1 MVNIKY
7 INLSQGNFPDGKG
20 PTFEIDNCR
29 FIMDATCREYDWL
42 VVFDDFPRK
51 DMGSIV
57 HEAEPLA
64 CPREKTILVTQ
75 EPPSIKIYPQ
85 CYTRQYGYVLTT
97 HLPQHL
103 PHHHHRIG
111 RGCVLWMA
119 DYTLREAF
127 SAPDYPKSKVLSTVC
142 SAKQMKHTEHYH
154 RYRLTRYIADHM
166 PELDWYGRGVRPL
179 NKKYE
184 ALNDYKYHIAV
195 ENYIRD
201 YHWTDK
207 ISDPLLG
214 LCLTFYAGDPK
225 LGEVLPPESFIPI
238 PLEDPEKALEI
249 IRTAIAN
256 NEYEKRLPAIREAR
270 RRILEQYNFFRQVTA
285 TIHAHEE
292 AERRGI
298 LPKAEK
304 KPFIL
309 RGRHAVRR
317 RGFGLNV
324 LAEAWECNAYKLS
337 AKLSGH
343 DHAGRAKAE
352 EKPQRLVQ
360 LHGDL
365 GQQML
370 QYAFAKAVE
379 AQTHAEVCLLPDA
392 KQPQALCGFPLS
404 LRTAT
409 AEEERRARRGKGL
422 RGCLGL
428 SSPVLT
434 PQNTDLMLNALPS
447 LPPHAVVAWPLPPFS
462 YADSVREALLRD
474 FDTAAAEG
482 TLSPEAASALAAVR
496 AAGGE
501 MTAVHLSRTLH
512 AAYYTAALAKLPADS
527 PLLVLA
533 EDLSLVREK
542 LGDRPATI
550 VCTADALTRLVLSRA
565 CRRHVGDDGST
576 SLWGAWLAASETAVV
591 PACFADAACPG
602 LLPASWM
609 TL

>member
-1 MVNIKY
+1 MINIKY
-7 INLSQGNFPDGKG
+7 INLGQGSYPDGKG
-20 PTFEIDNCR
+20 PTYEFDGCR
-29 FIMDATCREYDWL
+29 FIMDAACREYDWL

-57 HEAEPLA
+57 REAEPLA

-85 CYTRQYGYVLTT
+85 RYTRQYGYVLTT

-103 PHHHHRIG
+103 PHPHHRIG
-111 RGCVLWMA
+111 RGCVHWMA
-119 DYTLREAF
+119 DYPIDEAF

-142 SAKQMKHTEHYH
+142 SAKQMKHTEHNN
-154 RYRLTRYIADHM
+154 RYRLTRYVADRL
-166 PELDWYGRGVRPL
+166 PELDWYGRGVRDL
-179 NKKYE
+179 KKKYE

-238 PLEDPEKALEI
+238 PLDKPEEALNI

-270 RRILEQYNFFRQVTA
+270 RRILEQYNFFFQVTA
-285 TIHAHEE
+285 TIRAHEE
-292 AERRGI
+292 AEARGLI
-298 LPKAEK
+298 PQAEK
-304 KPFIL
+304 KPFVL
-309 RGRHAVRR
+309 RGRHAMRR
-317 RGFGLNV
+317 RGLNA
-324 LAEAWECNAYKLS
+324 LAEAWESNAYKLS

-343 DHAGRAKAE
+343 DHVGRAKAE

-360 LHGDL
+360 LHGDS

-379 AQTHAEVCLLPDA
+379 AQTRAEVCLIPDA
-392 KQPQALCGFPLS
+392 AQPQALSAFPLS

-409 AEEERRARRGKGL
+409 AGEQRRARRGKGL
-422 RGCLGL
+422 LGCLGIAA
-428 SSPVLT
+428 PVLT
-434 PQNTDLMLNALPS
+434 PQKADLMLNALPS
-447 LPPHAVVAWPLPPFS
+447 LPPHAVLAWEHPPFS

-474 FDTAAAEG
+474 FDTAAAEAA
-482 TLSPEAASALAAVR
+482 LSPEAAAALAAVR
-496 AAGGE
+496 AAGGAAV
-501 MTAVHLSRTLH
+501 AVHLSRTLA
-512 AAYYTAALAKLPADS
+512 AAYYTAALDRQPADS
-527 PLLVLA
+527 PLLVLTDDA
-533 EDLSLVREK
+533 ALVREK
-542 LGDRPATI
+542 LGDRAATV
-550 VCTADALTRLVLSRA
+550 VCTADALTRLILSRA
-565 CRRHVGDDGST
+565 CRRHIADDSVL
-576 SLWGAWLAASETAVV
+576 SLWGAWLAPSETAIA

-602 LLPASWM
+602 LLPAAWK

>member
-1 MVNIKY
+1 MGAFRSVCAMVNIKY
-7 INLSQGNFPDGKG
+7 INLAQGNYPDGKG
-20 PTFEIDNCR
+20 PTFEIDGCR

-51 DMGSIV
+51 DMGSIIR
-57 HEAEPLA
+57 EAEPLA

-103 PHHHHRIG
+103 PHPHHRIG

-119 DYTLREAF
+119 DYTLEEAF

-195 ENYIRD
+195 ENYVRD

-292 AERRGI
+292 AEARGI
-298 LPKAEK
+298 IPRAEK
-304 KPFIL
+304 RPFTL
-309 RGRHAVRR
+309 LGRHAMRR
-317 RGFGLNV
+317 RGFNA
-324 LAEAWECNAYKLS
+324 LAEAWETNIYKLT
-337 AKLSGH
+337 AKLTGH
-343 DHAGRAKAE
+343 DHVGRATS
-352 EKPQRLVQ
+352 EKKPLRFVQ
-360 LHGDL
+360 LSGDQ
-365 GQQML
+365 GRQML

-379 AQTHAEVCLLPDA
+379 AQTRAEVRLLPDA
-392 KQPQALCGFPLS
+392 AQQQALAGFPLS
-404 LRTAT
+404 LHMEAT
-409 AEEERRARRGKGL
+409 PTRRH
-422 RGCLGL
+422 
-428 SSPVLT
+428 SSALT
-434 PQNTDLMLNALPS
+434 PQNADFMLNALPS
-447 LPPHAVVAWPLPPFS
+447 LPPHALLAWDCPHFS
-462 YADSVREALLRD
+462 YADSVRDALLRD
-474 FDTAAAEG
+474 FDTTTAEG
-482 TLSPEAASALAAVR
+482 TLTPDAAAALAAAR
-496 AAGGE
+496 AANGA
-501 MTAVHLSRTLH
+501 MTVVHLSRTLDT
-512 AAYYTAALAKLPADS
+512 AYYTAALETLRERTGEDT
-527 PLLVLA
+527 PLLVLT
-533 EDLSLVREK
+533 EDAALIREK
-542 LGDRPATI
+542 LGDRAATV
-550 VCTADALTRLVLSRA
+550 VCTADALTHLILSRA
-565 CRRHVGDDGST
+565 CRRHVADDSLL
-576 SLWGAWLAASETAVV
+576 SLWGAWLSPAEATQIMI

-602 LLPASWM
+602 LLPSAWT